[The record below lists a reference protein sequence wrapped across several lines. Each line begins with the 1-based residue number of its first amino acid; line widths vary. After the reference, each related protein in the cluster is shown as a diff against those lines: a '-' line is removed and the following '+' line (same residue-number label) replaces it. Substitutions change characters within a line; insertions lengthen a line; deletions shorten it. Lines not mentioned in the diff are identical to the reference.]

1 MSAPALVPSRPPYRG
16 DEAMAAMLRR
26 AGSRLELPALRRLLA
41 GVNAA
46 PPAENETAWHRLVAP
61 ALTPMMIDQL
71 EALRAELAAASPPG
85 FGLDAWDASR
95 VAALRAELARRG
107 LGGFLCPRGDEH
119 QGEYVAPYAERL
131 RWLTGFTGSAGM
143 AIVLADAAAIF
154 VDGRYTLQVTS
165 QVDGRIFAYR
175 HLVEQPPA
183 DWLAENAVRGS
194 RIGFDAR
201 LHTPDGLA
209 RLRAGAAR
217 AGAELVA
224 LEDDP
229 IDAVWA
235 AKPMPPIA
243 PVVPHPDR
251 FSGET
256 SAAKR
261 TALGEILKR
270 DGASAA
276 VISDPASVAWL
287 LNVRGGDVPH
297 TPLPLS
303 FAILGDDGA
312 VDWFVEPLKLAPEL
326 PAHLGNQVRIAEPDA
341 FASALDALGKRK
353 ARVLMDAA
361 TVSVWIGDRLAA
373 AGAEV
378 VRGQDPCALPKARKN
393 AGELAGARA
402 AHLRDGA
409 ALARFC
415 AWLAAEAPKGG
426 LDELTVSDRLLALR
440 RQGEYFRDTSFDT
453 ISGAG
458 ANGAIVHYR
467 STPSTNRPLAPGELY
482 LVDSGAQYLD
492 GTTDVTRTIAIGTPS
507 PEHRDRFTR
516 VLKGHIAVAT
526 ARFPRGTTG
535 SQLDPLARRALWE
548 VGLDFDHGTG
558 HGVGSYLSVHE
569 GPHRISKV
577 PNAVAL
583 EPGMIVSNE
592 PGYYKTGAYGIR
604 IENLVAVRAIDID
617 GAERPMLGFETL
629 TLCPIDLALVDSA
642 LLDAAEIAWLDGY
655 HARVRKALLPLVD
668 AGTGAWLDR
677 ATRPLAAR

>member
-1 MSAPALVPSRPPYRG
+1 MPTQGSTPAVRPYQG
-16 DEAMAAMLRR
+16 DAAMEAMLRR
-26 AGSRLELPALRRLLA
+26 ASSRLDIAALRRLIA

-46 PPAENETAWHRLVAP
+46 PHSEDPTAWHRLVSSI
-61 ALTPMMIDQL
+61 LTPAMIEQL
-71 EALRAELAAASPPG
+71 EALRRELAARAPAG
-85 FGLDAWDASR
+85 HGLESWARER
-95 VAALRAELARRG
+95 VDALRAELKRRD
-107 LGGFLCPRGDEH
+107 LAGFLCPRGDEH

-143 AIVLADAAAIF
+143 AIVLADKAAIF
-154 VDGRYTLQVTS
+154 IDGRYTLQVTT
-165 QVDGRIFAYR
+165 QVDGTVFAYR

-183 DWLAENAVRGS
+183 DWLAANAPRGA
-194 RIGFDAR
+194 RIGFDPR

-209 RLRAGAAR
+209 RLRAGAQR

-235 AKPMPPIA
+235 DKPPAPIS
-243 PVVPHPDR
+243 PVAAHPDR
-251 FSGET
+251 FSGQT

-261 TALGEILKR
+261 TSLAEALKR
-270 DGASAA
+270 DGAAAA
-276 VISDPASVAWL
+276 VISDPASIAWL
-287 LNVRGGDVPH
+287 LNVRGADVPH

-312 VDWFVEPLKLAPEL
+312 VDWFIEPLKLDPEL
-326 PAHLGNQVRIAEPDA
+326 PAHLGNQVRVSSPAA
-341 FASALDALGKRK
+341 FADALESLGNRK
-353 ARVLMDAA
+353 ARVLVDAA
-361 TVSVWIGDRLAA
+361 TVSVWIADRLAA
-373 AGAEV
+373 AGGEIL
-378 VRGQDPCALPKARKN
+378 RGQDPCALPKARKN
-393 AGELAGARA
+393 PGELAGARS

-415 AWLAAEAPKGG
+415 AWLAAEAPKGQ

-440 RQGEYFRDTSFDT
+440 RRGEHFRDTSFDT

-467 STPSTNRPLAPGELY
+467 SAPATNRKLAVGEIY

-492 GTTDVTRTIAIGTPS
+492 GTTDVTRTIAVGTPS
-507 PEHRDRFTR
+507 AEHRDRFTR

-535 SQLDPLARRALWE
+535 SQLDPFARRALWAA
-548 VGLDFDHGTG
+548 GLDFDHGTG

-569 GPHRISKV
+569 GPHRISKM

-604 IENLVAVRAIDID
+604 IENLVAVREVDVT

-629 TLCPIDLALVDSA
+629 TLCPIDLALVEPK
-642 LLDAAEIAWLDGY
+642 LLDAEEIAWLDAY
-655 HARVRKALLPLVD
+655 HARVRKALVPLVE
-668 AGTGAWLDR
+668 AETAAWLDT
-677 ATRPLAAR
+677 ATRPLAR